1 MRCEVCGAELKEE
14 EVRRRG
20 DRILCVLR
28 RGRTGVRAEA
38 LRVTGR

>member
-20 DRILCVLR
+20 DRILCEDCY
-28 RGRTGVRAEA
+28 AEEE
-38 LRVTGR
+38 LEFGQRFCM